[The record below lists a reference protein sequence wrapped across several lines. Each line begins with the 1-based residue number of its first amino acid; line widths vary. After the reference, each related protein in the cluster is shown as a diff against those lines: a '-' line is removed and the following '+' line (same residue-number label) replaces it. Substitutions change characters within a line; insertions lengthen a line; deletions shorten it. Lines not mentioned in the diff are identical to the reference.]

1 MDAEQQQ
8 RSDQKAIEAA
18 GEMGRTL
25 EITGRQSEKNPEKN
39 AERFTEKGVEKGAP
53 AEKGGDLENGDPVRR
68 RGHETSELEAATHL
82 FKGSVGAG
90 LFAMGDCFKNGGL
103 AGATILLPIIAV
115 MCVHCERM
123 LIRGSVLAVERTP
136 GVDFLDYPETVE
148 KCFEH
153 GPRPLRKMS
162 RVMKLVVEMF
172 LCVTQFGFC
181 AIYFVFITE
190 NLHQVLQQ
198 NGIDISMSM
207 VMLITL
213 LPAMIPSLMTN
224 LKYISPVSLFA
235 NVALLFGLIATL
247 TIAFSDGPMPS
258 VGDRHLFTGGAQLAL
273 FFGTALFSYEGIAL
287 ILPLRNSMRRPENFS
302 TRFGVLNSTMF
313 FTTALFI
320 FTGFVSY
327 VRWGEEVAGS
337 ITLNLV
343 VEEVFSQVVKVI
355 AALGVF
361 LGYPIQFFVMM
372 KILWPPL
379 KRSNNC
385 AQKYPITMQ
394 VCLRFFMVMMTF
406 GVALV
411 VPKLNLFISLIG
423 ALCST
428 CLAFVIPVLI
438 DFVTRAQVPKA
449 LGVWSYIKNILI
461 LSVAVL
467 GIVTGTYQSIVEI
480 VKEFK

>member
-1 MDAEQQQ
+1 
-8 RSDQKAIEAA
+8 
-18 GEMGRTL
+18 MGRTL
-25 EITGRQSEKNPEKN
+25 EITGKQQEKEKNPNLEKN
-39 AERFTEKGVEKGAP
+39 PNSDQEKGDP
-53 AEKGGDLENGDPVRR
+53 ENGDPVRR

-198 NGIDISMSM
+198 NGVDISMSM

-258 VGDRHLFTGGAQLAL
+258 IGDRHLFTGGAQLSL

-313 FTTALFI
+313 FTTGLFI

-343 VEEVFSQVVKVI
+343 VEEVFSQVVKVV

-361 LGYPIQFFVMM
+361 LGYPIQFFVMI
-372 KILWPPL
+372 KILWPPI
-379 KRSNNC
+379 KRTNNC
-385 AQKYPITMQ
+385 SQKYPITMQ

-438 DFVTRAQVPKA
+438 DFVTRAPVPKG

-461 LSVAVL
+461 LTVAVL

>member
-1 MDAEQQQ
+1 MDAEQEQKQQ
-8 RSDQKAIEAA
+8 QSVSEQKAIEA

-25 EITGRQSEKNPEKN
+25 EITPVTVT
-39 AERFTEKGVEKGAP
+39 ATA
-53 AEKGGDLENGDPVRR
+53 NGDHQMEKQATDVEGSSPVKRR
-68 RGHETSELEAATHL
+68 HATSNLEAATHL

-136 GVDFLDYPETVE
+136 GATFFDYPETVE
-148 KCFEH
+148 KCFEY
-153 GPRPLRKMS
+153 GPRPLRRMS
-162 RVMKLVVEMF
+162 RIMKLIVEMF

-190 NLHQVLQQ
+190 NLYQVLQQ
-198 NGIDISMSM
+198 NGVDISMSM

-224 LKYISPVSLFA
+224 LKYISPVSAFA

-247 TIAFSDGPMPS
+247 SIAFSDGPMPPL
-258 VGDRHLFTGGAQLAL
+258 GDRHLFTSGSQLSL

-287 ILPLRNSMRRPENFS
+287 ILPLRNSMRKPENFS
-302 TRFGVLNSTMF
+302 SRFGVLNSTMF

-327 VRWGEEVAGS
+327 VRWGEDVAGS

-343 VEEVFSQVVKVI
+343 VEDVLSQVVKVV

-379 KRSNNC
+379 KRSNSC
-385 AQKYPITMQ
+385 AQKYPISMQ
-394 VCLRFFMVMMTF
+394 VALRFVMVMMTF

-411 VPKLNLFISLIG
+411 VPQLNLFISLIG

-438 DFVTRAQVPKA
+438 DFVVRAQVPKG
-449 LGVWSYIKNILI
+449 LGHWSYAKNLLI
-461 LSVAVL
+461 LAVALL

-480 VKEFK
+480 IRQFK

>member
-1 MDAEQQQ
+1 
-8 RSDQKAIEAA
+8 
-18 GEMGRTL
+18 MGKTL
-25 EITGRQSEKNPEKN
+25 EITKPSSTQNGSPSAQPSEKNM
-39 AERFTEKGVEKGAP
+39 
-53 AEKGGDLENGDPVRR
+53 DLESSTAVGKKRHATTN
-68 RGHETSELEAATHL
+68 LEAATHL

-103 AGATILLPIIAV
+103 VGATIMMPIIAV

-123 LIRGSVLAVERTP
+123 LIRGSMLAVEKTP
-136 GVDFLDYPETVE
+136 GAVFYDYPETVE
-148 KCFEH
+148 KCFEY
-153 GPRPLRKMS
+153 GPRPLRRMS
-162 RVMKLVVEMF
+162 RAMKLIVEMF

-190 NLHQVLQQ
+190 NLYQVLQQ

-224 LKYISPVSLFA
+224 LKYISPVSLLA

-247 TIAFSDGPMPS
+247 TISFQEGPMPS
-258 VGDRHLFTGGAQLAL
+258 ISERHLFTSGAQLSL

-287 ILPLRNSMRRPENFS
+287 ILPLRNSMREPEQFS
-302 TRFGVLNSTMF
+302 SRWGVLNLTMVF
-313 FTTALFI
+313 ITGLFI

-327 VRWGEEVAGS
+327 MRWGELVEGS
-337 ITLNLV
+337 ITLNLN
-343 VEEVFSQVVKVI
+343 VEDVMSQVVKIV

-361 LGYPIQFFVMM
+361 FGYPIQFFVMI
-372 KILWPPL
+372 KILWPPV
-379 KRSNNC
+379 KRSYSC
-385 AQKYPITMQ
+385 AQKYPITLQ
-394 VCLRFFMVMMTF
+394 VILRFIMIMMTF
-406 GVALV
+406 CVALV

-428 CLAFVIPVLI
+428 SLAFVVPVII
-438 DFVTRAQVPKA
+438 DFVTRTQVPKG
-449 LGVWSYIKNILI
+449 LGTWTYLKNLVILI
-461 LSVAVL
+461 VALL

-480 VKEFK
+480 VREFEI

>member
-1 MDAEQQQ
+1 MDAEQKQ
-8 RSDQKAIEAA
+8 RNDQKALEA
-18 GEMGRTL
+18 GSDMGRTL
-25 EITGRQSEKNPEKN
+25 EITGKQQEKNPEKG
-39 AERFTEKGVEKGAP
+39 AEKGADP
-53 AEKGGDLENGDPVRR
+53 ENGDAVRR

-148 KCFEH
+148 KSFEH

-162 RVMKLVVEMF
+162 RFMKLVVEMF

-190 NLHQVLQQ
+190 NLYQVFQQ

-235 NVALLFGLIATL
+235 NVALLFGLVATL

-287 ILPLRNSMRRPENFS
+287 ILPLRNSMRKPENFS

-313 FTTALFI
+313 LTTALFI

-343 VEEVFSQVVKVI
+343 VEEIFSQVVKVV

-361 LGYPIQFFVMM
+361 LGYPIQFFVMI

-385 AQKYPITMQ
+385 AQKYPITIQ
-394 VCLRFFMVMMTF
+394 VCLRFIMVMMTF

-428 CLAFVIPVLI
+428 CLAFVIPVMI
-438 DFVTRAQVPKA
+438 DFVTRAQVPKG

-461 LSVAVL
+461 LTVAVL

>member
-1 MDAEQQQ
+1 MDAE
-8 RSDQKAIEAA
+8 RSEKKAIEAA

-25 EITGRQSEKNPEKN
+25 EITGKQQEKEKNPNLEKN
-39 AERFTEKGVEKGAP
+39 PNSDQEKGDP
-53 AEKGGDLENGDPVRR
+53 ENGDPVRR

-198 NGIDISMSM
+198 NGVDISMSM

-258 VGDRHLFTGGAQLAL
+258 IGDRHLFTGGAQLSL

-313 FTTALFI
+313 FTTGLFI

-343 VEEVFSQVVKVI
+343 VEEVFSQVVKVV

-361 LGYPIQFFVMM
+361 LGYPIQFFVMI
-372 KILWPPL
+372 KILWPPI
-379 KRSNNC
+379 KRTNNC
-385 AQKYPITMQ
+385 SQKYPITMQ

-438 DFVTRAQVPKA
+438 DFVTRAPVPKG

-461 LSVAVL
+461 LTVAVL

>member
-1 MDAEQQQ
+1 MDAEQQ

>member
-1 MDAEQQQ
+1 
-8 RSDQKAIEAA
+8 
-18 GEMGRTL
+18 MGRTL
-25 EITGRQSEKNPEKN
+25 EITGKQQEKNPEKG
-39 AERFTEKGVEKGAP
+39 AEKGADP
-53 AEKGGDLENGDPVRR
+53 ENGDAVRR

-148 KCFEH
+148 KSFEH

-162 RVMKLVVEMF
+162 RFMKLVVEMF

-190 NLHQVLQQ
+190 NLYQVFQQ

-235 NVALLFGLIATL
+235 NVALLFGLVATL

-287 ILPLRNSMRRPENFS
+287 ILPLRNSMRKPENFS

-313 FTTALFI
+313 LTTALFI

-343 VEEVFSQVVKVI
+343 VEEIFSQVVKVV

-361 LGYPIQFFVMM
+361 LGYPIQFFVMI

-385 AQKYPITMQ
+385 AQKYPITIQ
-394 VCLRFFMVMMTF
+394 VCLRFIMVMMTF

-428 CLAFVIPVLI
+428 CLAFVIPVMI
-438 DFVTRAQVPKA
+438 DFVTRAQVPKG

-461 LSVAVL
+461 LTVAVL

>member
-1 MDAEQQQ
+1 MDAEQT
-8 RSDQKAIEAA
+8 RSDQKEIEAA
-18 GEMGRTL
+18 GGMGRTL
-25 EITGRQSEKNPEKN
+25 EITGGKNLETHLEKNSNSNSRKPEKN
-39 AERFTEKGVEKGAP
+39 AE
-53 AEKGGDLENGDPVRR
+53 KGGSGDPENGDPVRR
-68 RGHETSELEAATHL
+68 RGHETSELEAAIHL

-103 AGATILLPIIAV
+103 LGATILLPIIAV

-123 LIRGSVLAVERTP
+123 LIRGSILAVERTP

-148 KCFEH
+148 KSFEH

-162 RVMKLVVEMF
+162 RFMKLVVEMF

-181 AIYFVFITE
+181 AIYFVFITD

-198 NGIDISMSM
+198 NGIDISESM
-207 VMLITL
+207 TMLITL

-224 LKYISPVSLFA
+224 LKYISPVSLLA

-258 VGDRHLFTGGAQLAL
+258 IGERHLFTGGSQLAL

-313 FTTALFI
+313 LTTCLFI
-320 FTGFVSY
+320 FTGVVGY
-327 VRWGEEVAGS
+327 MRWGEEVAGS

-355 AALGVF
+355 AAVGVF
-361 LGYPIQFFVMM
+361 LGYPIQFFVMI

-379 KRSNNC
+379 KRSNDC

-394 VCLRFFMVMMTF
+394 VCLRFIMVMMTF

-438 DFVTRAQVPKA
+438 DFVTRAQVPKG
-449 LGVWSYIKNILI
+449 LGAWSYIKNILI

>member
-1 MDAEQQQ
+1 MDAEQQ

-39 AERFTEKGVEKGAP
+39 AERFTEKGAEKGAP

>member
-39 AERFTEKGVEKGAP
+39 AERFTEKGAEKGAP

>member
-8 RSDQKAIEAA
+8 QQSDQKAIEAA

-25 EITGRQSEKNPEKN
+25 EINGRQNDKSLEKNPE
-39 AERFTEKGVEKGAP
+39 RFTNNVT
-53 AEKGGDLENGDPVRR
+53 EKGGDPENGDPVRR

-162 RVMKLVVEMF
+162 RVMKLIVEMF

-287 ILPLRNSMRRPENFS
+287 ILPLRNSMRRPEKFS

-361 LGYPIQFFVMM
+361 LGYPIQFFVMI

-379 KRSNNC
+379 KRSSNC
-385 AQKYPITMQ
+385 SQKYPITSQ

-461 LSVAVL
+461 LTVAVL

>member
-1 MDAEQQQ
+1 QQQ
-8 RSDQKAIEAA
+8 RHEQKAIEAA
-18 GEMGRTL
+18 GNMGRTL
-25 EITGRQSEKNPEKN
+25 EITPPERSINLEKQQEAGGENVEAG
-39 AERFTEKGVEKGAP
+39 AEGTGA
-53 AEKGGDLENGDPVRR
+53 KR
-68 RGHETSELEAATHL
+68 RGHETSNLEAATHL

-123 LIRGSVLAVERTP
+123 LIKGSILAVERTP

-148 KCFEH
+148 KSFEY
-153 GPRPLRKMS
+153 GPRPLRRMS
-162 RVMKLVVEMF
+162 RFMKLVVEMF

-190 NLHQVLQQ
+190 NLYQVFQQ

-258 VGDRHLFTGGAQLAL
+258 LGERHLFTGGSQLAL

-287 ILPLRNSMRRPENFS
+287 ILPLRNSMRKPENFS

-313 FTTALFI
+313 LTTALFI

-327 VRWGEEVAGS
+327 VRWGEDVAGS

-343 VEEVFSQVVKVI
+343 VEDILSQVVKVV

-361 LGYPIQFFVMM
+361 LGYPIQFFVMI
-372 KILWPPL
+372 KIIWPPI
-379 KRSNNC
+379 KRSNEC

-394 VCLRFFMVMMTF
+394 VCLRFVMCMMTF

-411 VPKLNLFISLIG
+411 VPQLNLFISLIG

-438 DFVTRAQVPKA
+438 DFVIQAQVPKG

-461 LSVAVL
+461 LTVAVL

-480 VKEFK
+480 IKEFK